1 MEELKDEI
9 EFQMEEEDE
18 EEEEEMDNFTI
29 NYEEITNKTGKQALG
44 CLLGP
49 QHMPT
54 ICASFPVTTELTYAD
69 YWHHREEER
78 GALRQ
83 DWVDEE
89 KFVVVHASYGCEGS
103 KQTHSIFNN
112 NTHNNNNNKK
122 KTTLGK
128 NEEEI
133 IEDQNLEESEEDED
147 DEYQTIEEV

>member
-1 MEELKDEI
+1 
-9 EFQMEEEDE
+9 
-18 EEEEEMDNFTI
+18 
-29 NYEEITNKTGKQALG
+29 
-44 CLLGP
+44 
-49 QHMPT
+49 MPT

-112 NTHNNNNNKK
+112 SNNNKNDNK
-122 KTTLGK
+122 RTTLGK